1 MKKRSLGVW
10 IIMFVNIIFIEY
22 YNYSI
27 FKIYF
32 VIFVW
37 LLVEILMV
45 CVYGIDVL
53 NNYNVV
59 KKNKL
64 IYCYYIVWCILIVN
78 IEVGFIFW

>member
-1 MKKRSLGVW
+1 MKKRSLDVW

>member
-1 MKKRSLGVW
+1 MV
-10 IIMFVNIIFIEY
+10 EY
-22 YNYSI
+22 L
-27 FKIYF
+27 K
-32 VIFVW
+32 
-37 LLVEILMV
+37 V

-78 IEVGFIFW
+78 IEVGFIFLVVVI

>member
-1 MKKRSLGVW
+1 MSCCIYNLLLIMKKRSLDVW

-53 NNYNVV
+53 NN
-59 KKNKL
+59 
-64 IYCYYIVWCILIVN
+64 
-78 IEVGFIFW
+78 

>member
-1 MKKRSLGVW
+1 MSCFIYNLLLIMKKRSLGVW

-53 NNYNVV
+53 NN
-59 KKNKL
+59 
-64 IYCYYIVWCILIVN
+64 
-78 IEVGFIFW
+78 

>member
-1 MKKRSLGVW
+1 MKKRSLDVW

-53 NNYNVV
+53 NN
-59 KKNKL
+59 
-64 IYCYYIVWCILIVN
+64 
-78 IEVGFIFW
+78 

>member
-1 MKKRSLGVW
+1 MSCFIYNLLLIMKKRSLDVW

-53 NNYNVV
+53 NN
-59 KKNKL
+59 
-64 IYCYYIVWCILIVN
+64 
-78 IEVGFIFW
+78 

>member
-1 MKKRSLGVW
+1 MKKRSLDVW

-37 LLVEILMV
+37 LMVEYLKV

-59 KKNKL
+59 KKINWF
-64 IYCYYIVWCILIVN
+64 IVIILYGVY
-78 IEVGFIFW
+78 